1 LLRWRAAVHQQTA
14 GCNASRSV
22 ECRLARCLLQ
32 TYDLSGMDRFVLT
45 QQSIAQMIGARRNSG
60 SLVAHTLQQANF
72 IRSSRGNIEIADPV
86 GLSNTACECYAAVK
100 AQYDRLLRPR
110 RKP

>member
-1 LLRWRAAVHQQTA
+1 MYNTLSNGRRPL
-14 GCNASRSV
+14 ASMAS
-22 ECRLARCLLQ
+22 
-32 TYDLSGMDRFVLT
+32 
-45 QQSIAQMIGARRNSG
+45 
-60 SLVAHTLQQANF
+60 QANF
-72 IRSSRGNIEIADPV
+72 IRYSRGNIEIADPV